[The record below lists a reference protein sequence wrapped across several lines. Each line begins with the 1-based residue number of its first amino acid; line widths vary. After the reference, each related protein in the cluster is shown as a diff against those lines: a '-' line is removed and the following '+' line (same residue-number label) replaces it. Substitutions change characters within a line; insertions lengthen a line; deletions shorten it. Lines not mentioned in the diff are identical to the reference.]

1 MTVLRDIVLL
11 ISRILLGVILAAH
24 GIQKWTDFGVGA
36 VADQFAGLGMPAP
49 DISAPVVATAEIL
62 GGVAVI
68 LGVLTRLV
76 GVLVVLLL
84 AGAVWFAHRH
94 AGIFVTDGGWE
105 LPVAI
110 AAGFL
115 LLAATGAGRVSVDA
129 LVTRRRDRP
138 RPGSRRDHHHARH
151 HPGGPDRGDDG
162 VDPHPR
168 HHLPGRHPGDHP
180 GRPDRGDGAVD
191 PHGRGAA
198 PLTPAPGRHP
208 PDRQMNAQ

>member
-24 GIQKWTDFGVGA
+24 GIQKWTDIGVGA
-36 VADQFAGLGMPAP
+36 VADQFAGLGVPAP

-68 LGVLTRLV
+68 LGVLTRLA

-129 LVTRRRDRP
+129 LVTRRRAAAATAP
-138 RPGSRRDHHHARH
+138 APA
-151 HPGGPDRGDDG
+151 
-162 VDPHPR
+162 
-168 HHLPGRHPGDHP
+168 
-180 GRPDRGDGAVD
+180 
-191 PHGRGAA
+191 AA
-198 PLTPAPGRHP
+198 PATTTPATTPAAPTAGTVPSTPTDGEQRP
-208 PDRQMNAQ
+208 

>member
-24 GIQKWTDFGVGA
+24 GIQKWTDIGVGA
-36 VADQFAGLGMPAP
+36 VADQFAALGVPAP

-68 LGVLTRLV
+68 LGVLTRLA

-129 LVTRRRDRP
+129 LVTRRRTAP
-138 RPGSRRDHHHARH
+138 APATSPAGTPTTTQATT
-151 HPGGPDRGDDG
+151 P
-162 VDPHPR
+162 
-168 HHLPGRHPGDHP
+168 
-180 GRPDRGDGAVD
+180 
-191 PHGRGAA
+191 AA
-198 PLTPAPGRHP
+198 PTAGTAPSTPTDGEQRP
-208 PDRQMNAQ
+208 

>member
-24 GIQKWTDFGVGA
+24 GIQKWTDIGVGA
-36 VADQFAGLGMPAP
+36 VADQFAALGVPAP
-49 DISAPVVATAEIL
+49 DISAPVVATAETL

-68 LGVLTRLV
+68 LGVLTRLA

-129 LVTRRRDRP
+129 LVTRRRTAP
-138 RPGSRRDHHHARH
+138 AP
-151 HPGGPDRGDDG
+151 
-162 VDPHPR
+162 
-168 HHLPGRHPGDHP
+168 
-180 GRPDRGDGAVD
+180 AVA
-191 PHGRGAA
+191 PTTTTPATTPAA
-198 PLTPAPGRHP
+198 PTAGTAPSTPTDGEQRP
-208 PDRQMNAQ
+208 

>member
-24 GIQKWTDFGVGA
+24 GIQKWTDIGVGA
-36 VADQFAGLGMPAP
+36 VADQFATLGVPAP

-68 LGVLTRLV
+68 LGVLTRLA
-76 GVLVVLLL
+76 GVLVVVLL

-129 LVTRRRDRP
+129 LVTRRRTAAATTP
-138 RPGSRRDHHHARH
+138 ATTAAATTTSPATTPAAATAGTTIFCITPDHMTPLNPSA
-151 HPGGPDRGDDG
+151 PM
-162 VDPHPR
+162 
-168 HHLPGRHPGDHP
+168 
-180 GRPDRGDGAVD
+180 
-191 PHGRGAA
+191 AA
-198 PLTPAPGRHP
+198 P
-208 PDRQMNAQ
+208 M

>member
-24 GIQKWTDFGVGA
+24 GIQKWTDIGVGA
-36 VADQFAGLGMPAP
+36 VADQFATLGVPAP

-68 LGVLTRLV
+68 LGVLTRLA
-76 GVLVVLLL
+76 GVLVVVLL

-129 LVTRRRDRP
+129 LVTRRRTAAATAP
-138 RPGSRRDHHHARH
+138 APAATPTTTSPATT
-151 HPGGPDRGDDG
+151 P
-162 VDPHPR
+162 
-168 HHLPGRHPGDHP
+168 
-180 GRPDRGDGAVD
+180 
-191 PHGRGAA
+191 AA
-198 PLTPAPGRHP
+198 PTAGTTASTPTPTSPATTTPAAPAAGTVPSTPTDGEQRP
-208 PDRQMNAQ
+208 